1 MFDVHNVCVVN
12 NRPLALSLHNEGLV
26 VVCLLRHSEKNSS
39 VRHSGD
45 LPRCQVT
52 FDHLVEKKTCGFR
65 FPQGSYVS
73 WFKSKGGK
81 IESTKFYIFT
91 TKFKNFK
98 VNLKHSSSKM
108 HPQMIKFKVE

>member
-52 FDHLVEKKTCGFR
+52 FDHLVEKNL
-65 FPQGSYVS
+65 
-73 WFKSKGGK
+73 WFQISPGQLCVMVQVKGW
-81 IESTKFYIFT
+81 
-91 TKFKNFK
+91 KN
-98 VNLKHSSSKM
+98 
-108 HPQMIKFKVE
+108 

>member
-1 MFDVHNVCVVN
+1 M
-12 NRPLALSLHNEGLV
+12 
-26 VVCLLRHSEKNSS
+26 
-39 VRHSGD
+39 
-45 LPRCQVT
+45 
-52 FDHLVEKKTCGFR
+52 
-65 FPQGSYVS
+65 S